1 MSDGRAR
8 GVPEVADV
16 GRAGRRLIRLGLD
29 WARADE
35 TTTLPSLLAEHL
47 GPEAAGLRR
56 AALLAAEADGA
67 GEFRRITREQARSA
81 LERLLAE
88 RNRLTR
94 VLLGGEAPQAGAGVG
109 GAGAEMPMPAPVA
122 RVGSVVISS
131 FD

>member
-1 MSDGRAR
+1 MEIPLPDQDCR
-8 GVPEVADV
+8 
-16 GRAGRRLIRLGLD
+16 RRLVNLYRGGL
-29 WARADE
+29 E
-35 TTTLPSLLAEHL
+35 LAPKVREEVVSGTEGVTASFIKEL
-47 GPEAAGLRR
+47 LRR